1 MSAATEMPQHLA
13 ALEKGNRIRLERAE
27 CKREIA
33 KMPSAMGREAII
45 DMILDPSE
53 LWEAARLSYVLRMP
67 FSSGEKFMRV
77 VRASLGTA
85 TDYRLKDL
93 TERQRYV
100 LVEAINGF
108 GRKE

>member
-1 MSAATEMPQHLA
+1 MSATTEMPQHLA
-13 ALEKGNRIRLERAE
+13 ALEKGNSIRLRRTE

-33 KMPSAMGREAII
+33 KMPSALGRELVI

-53 LWEAARLSYVLRMP
+53 LWEGARLSYVLRLP
-67 FSSGEKFMRV
+67 FSSGPKFMRV
-77 VRASLGTA
+77 VRAALGTA